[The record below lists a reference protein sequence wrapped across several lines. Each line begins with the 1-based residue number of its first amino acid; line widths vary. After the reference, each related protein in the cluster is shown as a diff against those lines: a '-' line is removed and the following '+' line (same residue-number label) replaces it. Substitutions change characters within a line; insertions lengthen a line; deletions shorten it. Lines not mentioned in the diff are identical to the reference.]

1 MLGRERSMVS
11 TQVAVEDATE
21 NQSNNI
27 HLQYTMYEKAINL
40 QTVNSIFFFILS
52 SLCSEHV
59 STGSK
64 RQNK

>member
-40 QTVNSIFFFILS
+40 QTVNSIFFS
-52 SLCSEHV
+52 Y
-59 STGSK
+59 
-64 RQNK
+64 